1 MDGVFSV
8 VKGED
13 IDVFNDIVPIFE
25 FDFCKMTNNVVFFFF
40 GHGGDLRNFLPR
52 FPLHADDFDNIG
64 VHAGPVVEGESFDNG
79 GRLWLYSN
87 I

>member
-13 IDVFNDIVPIFE
+13 IDIFNDIVSIFE
-25 FDFCKMTNNVVFFFF
+25 FDFCEMTYDVVFFFF
-40 GHGGDLRNFLPR
+40 GHSGDLRSFLPR
-52 FPLHADDFDNIG
+52 SSLHADDFDNIS
-64 VHAGPVVEGESFDNG
+64 VHAGPVVERESFDNG
-79 GRLWLYSN
+79 GRLWFYSN